1 MKAVKTRKKFNKS
14 NIILAVIA
22 IVLILWIG
30 LSFIEIITHNSISYS
45 DYTYNSYNFF
55 TLLLKLCY

>member
-1 MKAVKTRKKFNKS
+1 MKTVKTRKKVNKS
-14 NIILAVIA
+14 DIILAVIA
-22 IVLILWIG
+22 IVLVLWMG
-30 LSFIEIITHNSISYS
+30 LSFIEIITHNSIPYS